1 MNSPFTFAVL
11 KGKEMIIE
19 LANDKIKEVWGRGND
34 IEGKSLLEIM
44 PELKD
49 TTFHERLDEVRA
61 IFLFMVEVKS
71 PKNMHGNLKEE
82 YFSIFPA
89 LFRS

>member
-1 MNSPFTFAVL
+1 MLMNSPFTFAVL

-34 IEGKSLLEIM
+34 IEGKSLLDIM

-49 TTFHERLDEVRA
+49 TSMRLDEVLPLV
-61 IFLFMVEVKS
+61 FLS
-71 PKNMHGNLKEE
+71 WC
-82 YFSIFPA
+82 
-89 LFRS
+89 

>member
-1 MNSPFTFAVL
+1 V
-11 KGKEMIIE
+11 
-19 LANDKIKEVWGRGND
+19 GRGND

-61 IFLFMVEVKS
+61 TPFHGVEVKS
-71 PKNMHGNLKEE
+71 PKNMHGNLKE
-82 YFSIFPA
+82 SIFQFCFPA